1 MGTGIGS
8 IPIDRLVKSVEDLM
22 QATVPSGFAIATKAF
37 PLSKVETVR
46 GTGWQ
51 YPPRRI
57 SDTPNRLRRRVFH
70 NGRAVVRRGRPTCG
84 LDAAQKVHQTVGIK
98 YTVLLDVE
106 TSTAK
111 DTLRRPSTGTPG
123 PRHSTLPLHGIKLQ
137 ERKVQSPL
145 THCRSHR
152 IAPYH
157 HRHSLVE
164 RPLALFV
171 VPYREET

>member
-1 MGTGIGS
+1 
-8 IPIDRLVKSVEDLM
+8 M
-22 QATVPSGFAIATKAF
+22 QATVPAGFAIATKAF
-37 PLSKVETVR
+37 PLSKVETVW
-46 GTGWQ
+46 GTAGN
-51 YPPRRI
+51 I
-57 SDTPNRLRRRVFH
+57 LRVVFQIPQT
-70 NGRAVVRRGRPTCG
+70 ASPAECFTMVALSFEEADQTCG

-111 DTLRRPSTGTPG
+111 DTLRRPSTGTPS
-123 PRHSTLPLHGIKLQ
+123 PRHSSLPSHGIKLQ

-164 RPLALFV
+164 RPLALVV